1 MQLTIYEL
9 VILNSMNIEVYRYQS
24 DNRKEVENKIEELKD
39 DSGEEYKVLTCGV
52 ISTVG
57 EYTEIPTDLET
68 KLKVEKLKLNSAK
81 KIRNKASLTAK

>member
-39 DSGEEYKVLTCGV
+39 DSGE
-52 ISTVG
+52 
-57 EYTEIPTDLET
+57 YTEIPADLET
-68 KLKVEKLKLNSAK
+68 KLQVEKLKLNGTKK
-81 KIRNKASLTAK
+81 KIRNKPLSPSNERGSSFIKIIL

>member
-39 DSGEEYKVLTCGV
+39 DSGE
-52 ISTVG
+52 
-57 EYTEIPTDLET
+57 YTEIPADLET
-68 KLKVEKLKLNSAK
+68 KLQVEKLKLNGTK
-81 KIRNKASLTAK
+81 KKLEINLSHLAMREVLVLLK